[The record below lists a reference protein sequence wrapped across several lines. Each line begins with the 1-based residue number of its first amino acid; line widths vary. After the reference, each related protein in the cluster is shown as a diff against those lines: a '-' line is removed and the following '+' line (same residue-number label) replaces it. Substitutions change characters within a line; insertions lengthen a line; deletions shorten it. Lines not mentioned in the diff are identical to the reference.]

1 MFSLRCTS
9 KITLCRRTKI
19 KLYSSNGIWIH
30 NHSVCKQ
37 MLNGPNDWWALLWDR
52 ICMVY
57 WSCAFVLSYSWFEW
71 IFTLN
76 IKYPK
81 YQLFP
86 NIRKLLRRNKCNILR
101 LCDYNGIR
109 SIQVCGTTT
118 NVQAKRNVF
127 FSWQFINVEI
137 MTVHKCIC
145 TYIKYGT
152 VIYMYSKSSIYL
164 YCNELLMVIVNKC
177 QIHYTLKRKRK
188 KERKKKIFL
197 LPLFLFLF
205 LKFIFILLKLEE
217 P

>member
-19 KLYSSNGIWIH
+19 KLYSFIGIW
-30 NHSVCKQ
+30 Q

-52 ICMVY
+52 ICLVY
-57 WSCAFVLSYSWFEW
+57 WSCAFVLSYSWIEW

-86 NIRKLLRRNKCNILR
+86 NIKKLLRRIKCNILR

-109 SIQVCGTTT
+109 SIQVCGTTK
-118 NVQAKRNVF
+118 NAQAKRNLF
-127 FSWQFINVEI
+127 FSWQFISVEK

-145 TYIKYGT
+145 TYIVYGIA
-152 VIYMYSKSSIYL
+152 IYI
-164 YCNELLMVIVNKC
+164 
-177 QIHYTLKRKRK
+177 
-188 KERKKKIFL
+188 
-197 LPLFLFLF
+197 
-205 LKFIFILLKLEE
+205 
-217 P
+217 